1 MATSTALLRQLFDTA
16 VSAVS
21 PQACMTDALS
31 TLPEG
36 KIIVIGAG
44 KAAASMAFE
53 VEKRRPGDVSGLVIV
68 PYGHNVTC
76 EYIEVIEA
84 AHPLPDEAGVAA
96 SRRILE
102 LVAGL
107 SKSDQVLCLISGGGS
122 SLMTLPADGIT
133 LAEKQDLTRALLT
146 SAAAISE
153 INCVRKQLSAIKGGK
168 LAAACRPARVRT
180 LLISDVPGNDV
191 SVIASGPTVH
201 DRTTPGDAL
210 EVLQRYSIELPD
222 SIRSVLENPT
232 LVNTDFVEDVTI
244 VATSDNAIAAAMR
257 LAHSRNYGT
266 INLGDLE
273 GDARELAVTHADLAK
288 QVAAGTT
295 PLAAPLVII
304 SGGETTV
311 AVTGSGRGGRNSE
324 YALALAIALEGHPKI
339 SAIVCDTDGID
350 GAGDNA
356 GCLVLPD
363 TLARASSLSMD
374 ALAYQA
380 NNDSYNFFAA
390 LDDLVVTGPTRT
402 NVNDFR
408 AILIEAPEN
417 P

>member
-1 MATSTALLRQLFDTA
+1 MDTSTALLRQLFDTA

-21 PQACMTDALS
+21 PQACMPDALS

-68 PYGHNVTC
+68 PYGHGVTC

-102 LVAGL
+102 LVAEL
-107 SKSDQVLCLISGGGS
+107 SEPDHVLCLISGGGS

-133 LAEKQDLTRALLT
+133 LAEKQELTHALLT
-146 SAAAISE
+146 SGAAISE
-153 INCVRKQLSAIKGGK
+153 INCVRKHMSAIKGGK
-168 LAAACRPARVRT
+168 LAAACWPARVRT

-201 DRTTPGDAL
+201 DNTTPADAL
-210 EVLQRYSIELPD
+210 EILRRYSIELPGPL
-222 SIRSVLENPT
+222 RSVFENPT
-232 LVNTDFVEDVTI
+232 TTNAAFVEDVT
-244 VATSDNAIAAAMR
+244 VLATSDDAIAAAVR
-257 LAHSRNYGT
+257 LAESNNYAT
-266 INLGDLE
+266 MNLGDLE
-273 GDARELAVTHADLAK
+273 GDARELAGNHAGLAK
-288 QVAAGTT
+288 KIADGGG
-295 PLAAPLVII
+295 PFAAPMVIL
-304 SGGETTV
+304 SGGETTLE
-311 AVTGSGRGGRNSE
+311 VTGSGHGGRNSE
-324 YALALAIALEGHPKI
+324 YALALAIALDAHPKI

-350 GAGDNA
+350 GTGDNA

-417 P
+417 T